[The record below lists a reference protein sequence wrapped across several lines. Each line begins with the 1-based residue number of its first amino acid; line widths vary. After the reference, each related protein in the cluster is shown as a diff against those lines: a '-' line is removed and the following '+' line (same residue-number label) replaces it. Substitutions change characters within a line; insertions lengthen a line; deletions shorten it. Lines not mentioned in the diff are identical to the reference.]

1 MDRKRLIR
9 ELEALYRDRYRQ
21 FLRVVIAVVGDE
33 SAAHDVVQEGFARA
47 IKSAGSYRG
56 EGTVEAWLWRIVLN
70 VARATPRAEPSE
82 PLPDDAFGTT
92 NGRLTDDEGA
102 IRAWIAAGRFTGAY
116 KLSERDWR
124 VPLAGLDAFVASRKP
139 AMVVV
144 EAPRPVKRRKSRAGD
159 GEAVDLGAWRRPT

>member
-1 MDRKRLIR
+1 VDRKRLIR

-102 IRAWIAAGRFTGAY
+102 IRAWIAALPERQRLAIFLRYYADLDYRAIATALRIEVGTVSAT
-116 KLSERDWR
+116 LSTAHAA
-124 VPLAGLDAFVASRKP
+124 L
-139 AMVVV
+139 
-144 EAPRPVKRRKSRAGD
+144 RRSLK
-159 GEAVDLGAWRRPT
+159 EVTQ

>member
-102 IRAWIAAGRFTGAY
+102 IRAWIAALPERQRLAIFLRYYADLDYRAIATALRIEVGTVSAT
-116 KLSERDWR
+116 LSTAHAA
-124 VPLAGLDAFVASRKP
+124 L
-139 AMVVV
+139 
-144 EAPRPVKRRKSRAGD
+144 RRSLK
-159 GEAVDLGAWRRPT
+159 EVTQ